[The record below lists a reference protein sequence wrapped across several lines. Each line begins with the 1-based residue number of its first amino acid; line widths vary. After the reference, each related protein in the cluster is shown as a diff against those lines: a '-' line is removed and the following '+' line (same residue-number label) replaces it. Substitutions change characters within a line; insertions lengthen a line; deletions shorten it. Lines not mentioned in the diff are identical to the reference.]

1 MKGGTLNL
9 EVGMKIK
16 EYLDT
21 NGISQAHVGREADIN
36 LVKLNMALN
45 GKRRMTFDEYSAICY
60 VLGLNTDYFLKPRMP
75 DKK

>member
-1 MKGGTLNL
+1 M

-21 NGISQAHVGREADIN
+21 NGISQANVGREADIN

-45 GKRRMTFDEYSAICY
+45 GKRRMTFEEYSAICY

>member
-1 MKGGTLNL
+1 M

-45 GKRRMTFDEYSAICY
+45 GKGE
-60 VLGLNTDYFLKPRMP
+60 
-75 DKK
+75 

>member
-1 MKGGTLNL
+1 M

-21 NGISQAHVGREADIN
+21 NGISQARVGREADIN

-45 GKRRMTFDEYSAICY
+45 GKRRMTFEEYSAICY